1 LVLGAWYWVLKEEK
15 MESLLIG
22 VAIGFAGGFTAAWLF
37 ASSIKKEIASLSG
50 KIDGFIAAVQ
60 KL

>member
-1 LVLGAWYWVLKEEK
+1 
-15 MESLLIG
+15 MEALFIS

-37 ASSIKKEIASLSG
+37 ASSIKKEIATLSG
-50 KIDGFIAAVQ
+50 KIDGFIAAVK